1 MTDYRDEFQRLLEK
15 TFIPAV
21 GNNRAETEKELNR
34 FLNKVFLNIPEKL
47 YRYRQCDEKG
57 YSFDSL
63 KHGTISLC
71 NASCFSDKYDSRVYV
86 DREKI
91 LNDLI
96 EGYKNAI
103 SDLLLK
109 EIQKKNP
116 MLKTEYAAKIC
127 YYKECGLSDEEIIDK
142 IINEQYTDYIQKV
155 GTDMKNREFR
165 FRKSNT
171 SAKIGCFTESVQSKF
186 MWDHYAGGYT
196 GFALEYNLREFV
208 YKHQPDSDVFPCVF
222 PVIYTDLMPDVTI
235 DESNAYMREES
246 LKQNWMKSWTALY
259 YSIPLNALHLFKPY
273 LYKDKAEYAH
283 EREWRMICYDFTNK
297 DDYSLIPDLNCLK
310 AIYYG
315 PDISSEN
322 REILHDIAQKRGIAE
337 YDVSFD
343 LDSRAYGLKVQKNK

>member
-86 DREKI
+86 DREKV

-116 MLKTEYAAKIC
+116 MLKT
-127 YYKECGLSDEEIIDK
+127 
-142 IINEQYTDYIQKV
+142 
-155 GTDMKNREFR
+155 
-165 FRKSNT
+165 
-171 SAKIGCFTESVQSKF
+171 
-186 MWDHYAGGYT
+186 
-196 GFALEYNLREFV
+196 
-208 YKHQPDSDVFPCVF
+208 
-222 PVIYTDLMPDVTI
+222 
-235 DESNAYMREES
+235 
-246 LKQNWMKSWTALY
+246 
-259 YSIPLNALHLFKPY
+259 
-273 LYKDKAEYAH
+273 
-283 EREWRMICYDFTNK
+283 
-297 DDYSLIPDLNCLK
+297 
-310 AIYYG
+310 
-315 PDISSEN
+315 
-322 REILHDIAQKRGIAE
+322 
-337 YDVSFD
+337 
-343 LDSRAYGLKVQKNK
+343 